1 MDYSIRPEV
10 FERIVLELKEQQEKL
25 DKAYEAGIDHINFTG
40 PYESVISM
48 LIGSIYGQEGKETFD
63 WWCYEK
69 NFGERT
75 DLTMTDKD
83 GNELCRTIEELHQ
96 YLEENKVN
104 DYYLSKYEIMT
115 DEERKDLLNQLM
127 SDYEQP

>member
-1 MDYSIRPEV
+1 MDYSIKLEV
-10 FERIVLELKEQQEKL
+10 FKRIVLKLKEQGESM
-25 DKAYEAGIDHINFTG
+25 DKAYKAGIDLINFTG

-69 NFGERT
+69 NFGEQT

-96 YLEENKVN
+96 YLEDNKVN

>member
-1 MDYSIRPEV
+1 MDYSIKLEV
-10 FERIVLELKEQQEKL
+10 FKRIVLELKEQQEKL

-96 YLEENKVN
+96 YLEDNKVN

>member
-1 MDYSIRPEV
+1 MKLEV
-10 FERIVLELKEQQEKL
+10 FKQIVSKLKQQQESL
-25 DKAYEAGIDHINFTG
+25 DKAYEAGIDLINFTDS
-40 PYESVISM
+40 YESVISM

-75 DLTMTDKD
+75 DLKMTDKD
-83 GNELCRTIEELHQ
+83 VNGLCRTIEELHQ
-96 YLEENKVN
+96 YLEDNKVN
-104 DYYLSKYEIMT
+104 DYHLSKYEIMT
-115 DEERKDLLNQLM
+115 DEERKDLLNQLI

>member
-1 MDYSIRPEV
+1 MDYSIKLEV
-10 FERIVLELKEQQEKL
+10 FERIVFELKEQQEKL
-25 DKAYEAGIDHINFTG
+25 DKAYEAGIDLINFTG

-48 LIGSIYGQEGKETFD
+48 LIGSIYGREGRDTFD

-83 GNELCRTIEELHQ
+83 ENELCRTIEELHQ

-104 DYYLSKYEIMT
+104 DYHLSKYQIMT
-115 DEERKDLLNQLM
+115 DEERTALLNQLM